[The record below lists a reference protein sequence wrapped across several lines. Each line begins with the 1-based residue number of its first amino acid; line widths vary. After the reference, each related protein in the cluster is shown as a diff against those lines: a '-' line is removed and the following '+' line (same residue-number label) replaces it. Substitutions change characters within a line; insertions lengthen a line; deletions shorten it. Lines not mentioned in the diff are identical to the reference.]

1 MASHNKQKTIETSLN
16 KDLNKTGNV
25 GSKNNQKKQSGR
37 EFIKSNYGT
46 LADKKGSQKNL
57 AIIKNNS

>member
-25 GSKNNQKKQSGR
+25 DSK
-37 EFIKSNYGT
+37 
-46 LADKKGSQKNL
+46 KN
-57 AIIKNNS
+57 